1 MKKIRILDC
10 TLRDGGRIINCAFK
24 NQEIKNISEEL
35 ADAGIDIIEMGFL
48 RDGRD
53 VEYLGDTTFFTEVH
67 QITPFLDNK
76 KQNVL
81 YTAFID
87 YGMCN
92 IDNLDSY
99 DGTSIDAIR
108 LGFTKKN
115 YDENKEDIIRWA
127 KIIKERGYKLF
138 IQGVNSLNYNDA
150 ELLEVIEMVNE
161 IHPYSFGIV
170 DTYGAMYVD
179 DVDRLYGLIDHNML
193 SDICINFHSH
203 NNYQLS
209 FSLAQEIVKLSANG
223 TRNVIIDGT
232 LSGMGKVAGN
242 LNTELFV
249 DFMLRKL
256 HYDYDLDV
264 IFDCIDD
271 YIYKYTIEHKWGY
284 SVPALMA
291 GVYKSHPNNVIYLTE
306 KFRLHT
312 KDIGYLLSMIEPE
325 LRQRYDYSNIK
336 KVYEEYTGEN
346 IDDRKTIDEINKLWG
361 GKDVLILVPGNT
373 ISTDERQINSFI
385 DNNDVIVISVN
396 FVSAYKDSWA
406 FYGNKKRYENDIRVD
421 KSQHVV
427 VTSNI
432 EPRGK
437 NSLRVNYHTLLNNT
451 HELSDNST
459 MMLLNMVR
467 KLNTQKIFIA
477 GFDGFD
483 KNKRNN
489 FVDESF
495 QEQRHNA
502 ASYDKVNREIS
513 VMLDEFAESISEKCV
528 ITFITPSYYQKYVTN
543 REIIFKEKITV

>member
-1 MKKIRILDC
+1 MTI
-10 TLRDGGRIINCAFK
+10 
-24 NQEIKNISEEL
+24 
-35 ADAGIDIIEMGFL
+35 
-48 RDGRD
+48 
-53 VEYLGDTTFFTEVH
+53 
-67 QITPFLDNK
+67 
-76 KQNVL
+76 
-81 YTAFID
+81 
-87 YGMCN
+87 
-92 IDNLDSY
+92 
-99 DGTSIDAIR
+99 
-108 LGFTKKN
+108 
-115 YDENKEDIIRWA
+115 
-127 KIIKERGYKLF
+127 
-138 IQGVNSLNYNDA
+138 
-150 ELLEVIEMVNE
+150 VI
-161 IHPYSFGIV
+161 
-170 DTYGAMYVD
+170 
-179 DVDRLYGLIDHNML
+179 
-193 SDICINFHSH
+193 
-203 NNYQLS
+203 
-209 FSLAQEIVKLSANG
+209 
-223 TRNVIIDGT
+223 
-232 LSGMGKVAGN
+232 
-242 LNTELFV
+242 
-249 DFMLRKL
+249 
-256 HYDYDLDV
+256 
-264 IFDCIDD
+264 
-271 YIYKYTIEHKWGY
+271 
-284 SVPALMA
+284 
-291 GVYKSHPNNVIYLTE
+291 
-306 KFRLHT
+306 
-312 KDIGYLLSMIEPE
+312 
-325 LRQRYDYSNIK
+325 
-336 KVYEEYTGEN
+336 YEEYTGEN

-361 GKDVLILVPGNT
+361 GKDVLILVPGST
-373 ISTDERQINSFI
+373 ISTYERQINSFI